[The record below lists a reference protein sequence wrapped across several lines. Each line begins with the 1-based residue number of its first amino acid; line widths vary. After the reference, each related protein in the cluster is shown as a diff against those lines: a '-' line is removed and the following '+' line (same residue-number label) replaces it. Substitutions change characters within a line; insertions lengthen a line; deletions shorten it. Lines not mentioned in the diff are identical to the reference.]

1 MDLKSIIQVVDC
13 VTERVS
19 DWWLEL
25 QAFSLLLKLWL
36 EEQTQSP
43 IFKPW
48 LEYQAFTRQWAVVV
62 WSCIFFYLDPLQKT
76 GYCQGKEV
84 KHWDECHTCDEK
96 RGEGKGKIKHRP
108 KDEKWTSKP
117 VFICLSAKKESAC
130 IVTSRYPGFVGG
142 LSKKKAWWYCTTA
155 ARYYKVCNWNGFF
168 IGISVIQFLSV

>member
-1 MDLKSIIQVVDC
+1 MGCSSMIM
-13 VTERVS
+13 
-19 DWWLEL
+19 
-25 QAFSLLLKLWL
+25 
-36 EEQTQSP
+36 
-43 IFKPW
+43 
-48 LEYQAFTRQWAVVV
+48 Y
-62 WSCIFFYLDPLQKT
+62 FFYLDPLQKT

-142 LSKKKAWWYCTTA
+142 LSKKKHDDTVLLLPAII
-155 ARYYKVCNWNGFF
+155 K
-168 IGISVIQFLSV
+168 SVIGTASL